1 MAKNKQNKTIQLLI
15 GALIGAGVGFLLA
28 YGVIKWT
35 PDFVFKNLKGPENIW
50 WENPLKFILVFLAIW
65 AALAAHELGHLLTG
79 LFQGFKFHLYVAGF
93 LGVRRNPLDDQIE
106 WYFNRDPN
114 LFGGVA
120 ATLPTQ
126 KSPDLVKKLAAVVAA
141 GPLTSIG
148 GALLVGIPAFWVT
161 MNLTAAGSNAGLRA
175 LLVFSLIFTL
185 TSFFL
190 FLATTIPGRTGAFFT
205 DRARF
210 FRLIGGGKT
219 AAIEQ
224 AVLEVLAHSYSNQPY
239 ASVDPTQIELIKSD
253 DSDLMKAF
261 AYSLSFYYHL
271 DQDEKALALAAA
283 QEMEPLL
290 DDQPLTFRVELQKD
304 LVFAYAFLANDP
316 VQARS
321 IWEKMGKFGQTGKDA
336 HTLLAKAA
344 LLFSEGNLDEAKTA
358 IDAGLAVLPGNLVK
372 YSDRFYRGWFEELE
386 ENYVR

>member
-1 MAKNKQNKTIQLLI
+1 MAKKKQNKTVQLLLGGVV
-15 GALIGAGVGFLLA
+15 GAAVGFFLA

-35 PDFVFKNLKGPENIW
+35 PDFVFKNLKGPGNIW
-50 WENPLKFILVFLAIW
+50 WENPLKFILVFVAIW

-79 LFQGFKFHLYVAGF
+79 LLQGFKFHLYVAGF
-93 LGVRRNPLDDQIE
+93 LGVRRNPVGDEIE

-141 GPLTSIG
+141 GPLTSIA
-148 GALLVGIPAFWVT
+148 GALFVGIPAFWVT
-161 MNLTAAGSNAGLRA
+161 MNLTAAESNAALRA
-175 LLVFSLIFTL
+175 LLVFSLIFAL

-271 DQDEKALALAAA
+271 DRDEKALALAAA

-290 DDQPLTFRVELQKD
+290 EDQPLTFRVELQKD
-304 LVFAYAFLANDP
+304 LVFAYAFLANHP

-321 IWEKMGKFGQTGKDA
+321 IWEKMGKLGQTGKDA

-358 IDAGLAVLPGNLVK
+358 IDAGLAALPGNLVK
-372 YSDRFYRGWFEELE
+372 YSDRFYRGWLEVLE
-386 ENYVR
+386 ESLS

>member
-1 MAKNKQNKTIQLLI
+1 
-15 GALIGAGVGFLLA
+15 
-28 YGVIKWT
+28 
-35 PDFVFKNLKGPENIW
+35 
-50 WENPLKFILVFLAIW
+50 
-65 AALAAHELGHLLTG
+65 
-79 LFQGFKFHLYVAGF
+79 
-93 LGVRRNPLDDQIE
+93 LDDTIE
-106 WYFNRDPN
+106 WYFNRDAN

-126 KSPDLVKKLAAVVAA
+126 KSPDLVKKLAAVVVA

-148 GALLVGIPAFWVT
+148 GALFVGVPAFWVT
-161 MNLTAAGSNAGLRA
+161 MNLSAAGSNAGLRI
-175 LLVFSLIFTL
+175 LLVFSLIFAL

-239 ASVDPTQIELIKSD
+239 STIDPTQIELIQSD
-253 DSDLMKAF
+253 ESDLMKAF
-261 AYSLSFYYHL
+261 AHSLNYYYHL
-271 DQDEKALALAAA
+271 DRDEKELALAAA
-283 QEMEPLL
+283 HEMEPLL
-290 DDQPLTFRVELQKD
+290 EDQPLTFRVELQKD

-316 VQARS
+316 GQARN
-321 IWEKMGKFGQTGKDA
+321 IWEKMGKLGQTGKDA

-344 LLFSEGNLDEAKTA
+344 LSYAEGNLNEAKTV
-358 IDAGLAVLPGNLVK
+358 IEAGLAALPGDLVK
-372 YSDRFYRGWFEELE
+372 YSDRFYRGWLEVLE
-386 ENYVR
+386 ERF

>member
-1 MAKNKQNKTIQLLI
+1 MAKKKQNKTIQLLI
-15 GALIGAGVGFLLA
+15 ACSLGAVVGYLLSYA
-28 YGVIKWT
+28 
-35 PDFVFKNLKGPENIW
+35 FVKLVPFSVFQTLMENGGFW
-50 WENPLKFILVFLAIW
+50 WENPLKLVLVFVAIW
-65 AALAAHELGHLLTG
+65 AALAAHELGHLLVG

-93 LGVRRNPLDDQIE
+93 LGVRRNPLDDEIE

-114 LFGGVA
+114 FFGGVA

-161 MNLTAAGSNAGLRA
+161 MNLTAAGSNAALRA
-175 LLVFSLIFTL
+175 LLVFSLIFAL

-224 AVLEVLAHSYSNQPY
+224 AVLEILAHSYSNQPY
-239 ASVDPTQIELIKSD
+239 ANVDPAQIELIQSD
-253 DSDLMKAF
+253 ESDLMKAF
-261 AYSLSFYYHL
+261 ALSLNYYYHL
-271 DQDEKALALAAA
+271 DRDEKELALAAA

-321 IWEKMGKFGQTGKDA
+321 VWEKMGKLGQTGKDA

-344 LLFSEGNLDEAKTA
+344 LFYAEGNLDEAKMA
-358 IDAGLAVLPGNLVK
+358 IEAGLAALPGNLVK
-372 YSDRFYRGWFEELE
+372 YSDRFYQGWLEELE
-386 ENYVR
+386 DCL

>member
-1 MAKNKQNKTIQLLI
+1 MAKKKQNKTVQLIIACSLGAVVGYLLSYAFIKLVPLSVFQTLI
-15 GALIGAGVGFLLA
+15 
-28 YGVIKWT
+28 
-35 PDFVFKNLKGPENIW
+35 ENDGIW
-50 WENPLKFILVFLAIW
+50 WENPLKFILAFVAIW
-65 AALAAHELGHLLTG
+65 AALGAHELGHLLTG

-93 LGVRRNPLDDQIE
+93 LGVRRNPVDDKIE

-148 GALLVGIPAFWVT
+148 GALFMGLPAFWMT
-161 MNLTAAGSNAGLRA
+161 MNLTEAGSNACLRA
-175 LLVFSLIFTL
+175 LLVFSLIFAL

-261 AYSLSFYYHL
+261 ALSLNYYYHL
-271 DQDEKALALAAA
+271 DRDEKDLALAAA

-290 DDQPLTFRVELQKD
+290 EDQPLTFRVELQKD
-304 LVFAYAFLANDP
+304 LVFAFAFLANDP
-316 VQARS
+316 VQARN
-321 IWEKMGKFGQTGKDA
+321 IWDKMGKLGQTGKDA
-336 HTLLAKAA
+336 HTLLSKAA
-344 LLFSEGNLDEAKTA
+344 LLYAEGNLDEAKTA
-358 IDAGLAVLPGNLVK
+358 IAAGIAALPENSVK
-372 YSDRFYRGWFEELE
+372 YSDRFYRGWLEVLE
-386 ENYVR
+386 ESLS

>member
-1 MAKNKQNKTIQLLI
+1 MTKKKQNKTVQLLI
-15 GALIGAGVGFLLA
+15 GAAVGAAVGFFLT
-28 YGVIKWT
+28 YGIIIWT
-35 PDFVFKNLKGPENIW
+35 PDFIFQNLKGSGGIW
-50 WENPLKFILVFLAIW
+50 WENPLKLILAFLAIW

-79 LFQGFKFHLYVAGF
+79 LYQGFTFHLYVAGF
-93 LGVRRNPLDDQIE
+93 LGVRRNSLDDKIE
-106 WYFNRDPN
+106 WYLNRDAN

-126 KSPDLVKKLAAVVAA
+126 KSPDLAKKLAAVVAA

-148 GALLVGIPAFWVT
+148 GALFVGVPAFWAT
-161 MNLTAAGSNAGLRA
+161 MNLSVTGSNAALRV
-175 LLVFSLIFTL
+175 LLVFSLIFAL
-185 TSFFL
+185 TSLFL

-224 AVLEVLAHSYSNQPY
+224 AVLEVLAHSHSNQPY
-239 ASVDPTQIELIKSD
+239 ATVDPTQIELIQSD

-261 AYSLSFYYHL
+261 AHSLNYYYHL
-271 DQDEKALALAAA
+271 DRGEKDLALSAAK
-283 QEMEPLL
+283 EMEPLL
-290 DDQPLTFRVELQKD
+290 EEQPLTFRVELQKD

-321 IWEKMGKFGQTGKDA
+321 IWEKMGKLGQTGKDA
-336 HTLLAKAA
+336 HTHLAKAA
-344 LLFSEGNLDEAKTA
+344 LFSSEGNLDEAKAA
-358 IDAGLAVLPGNLVK
+358 IEAGLAALPGNLVK

-386 ENYVR
+386 ERCLS

>member
-1 MAKNKQNKTIQLLI
+1 MGKKKQNKTLQLLI
-15 GALIGAGVGFLLA
+15 GALIGAGVGFFLA

-35 PDFVFKNLKGPENIW
+35 PDFVFKNLKGTESIW
-50 WENPLKFILVFLAIW
+50 WENPLKFILIFVAIW

-93 LGVRRNPLDDQIE
+93 LGVRRNPVDDQIDL
-106 WYFNRDPN
+106 YFNRDPN

-148 GALLVGIPAFWVT
+148 GALFVGLPAFWVT
-161 MNLTAAGSNAGLRA
+161 MNLTAAESSAVLRS
-175 LLVFSLIFTL
+175 LLVFSLVFAL

-239 ASVDPTQIELIKSD
+239 STIDPAQIELIQAD
-253 DSDLMKAF
+253 ESDLMKAF
-261 AYSLSFYYHL
+261 AHSLNYYHHL
-271 DQDEKALALAAA
+271 DRDEKDLALKAAK
-283 QEMEPLL
+283 EMEPLL
-290 DDQPLTFRVELQKD
+290 EDQPLTFRVELQKD

-316 VQARS
+316 VQARN
-321 IWEKMGKFGQTGKDA
+321 IWEKMGKLGQTGKDA

-344 LLFSEGNLDEAKTA
+344 LLYAEGNLDEAKMVIAAGTA
-358 IDAGLAVLPGNLVK
+358 TLPGNSVK
-372 YSDRFYRGWFEELE
+372 YSDRFYRGWFEVLE
-386 ENYVR
+386 ERL

>member
-1 MAKNKQNKTIQLLI
+1 MGKKKQNKTLQLLI
-15 GALIGAGVGFLLA
+15 GALIGAGVGFFLA

-50 WENPLKFILVFLAIW
+50 WETPLKLILFFVAIW

-126 KSPDLVKKLAAVVAA
+126 KSPNLVKKLAAVVAA

-148 GALLVGIPAFWVT
+148 GALFVGIPAFWLT
-161 MNLTAAGSNAGLRA
+161 MNLTAAESNAALRS
-175 LLVFSLIFTL
+175 LLVFSLIFAL

-239 ASVDPTQIELIKSD
+239 STIDPTQIELIQSD
-253 DSDLMKAF
+253 ESDLMKAF
-261 AYSLSFYYHL
+261 ALSLNYYYHL
-271 DQDEKALALAAA
+271 DRDEKELALAAA

-290 DDQPLTFRVELQKD
+290 EDQPLTFRVELQKD

-321 IWEKMGKFGQTGKDA
+321 TWEKMGKLGQTGKDA

-344 LLFSEGNLDEAKTA
+344 LLYAEGHSDEAKTV
-358 IDAGLAVLPGNLVK
+358 IEAGMAALPGNLFK
-372 YSDRFYRGWFEELE
+372 YSDRFYRGWLEELE
-386 ENYVR
+386 ERI

>member
-1 MAKNKQNKTIQLLI
+1 MGKKKQNKTVQLLI
-15 GALIGAGVGFLLA
+15 GALIGAGVGFFLA
-28 YGVIKWT
+28 YGVIEWT
-35 PDFVFKNLKGPENIW
+35 PDFVFKNLKGPESIW
-50 WENPLKFILVFLAIW
+50 WENPLKFILIFVAIW

-79 LFQGFKFHLYVAGF
+79 LYQGFTFHLYVAGF
-93 LGVRRNPLDDQIE
+93 LGVRRNPLDDTIE
-106 WYFNRDPN
+106 WYFNRDAN

-148 GALLVGIPAFWVT
+148 GALFVGVPAFWAT
-161 MNLTAAGSNAGLRA
+161 MNLGATGSNAALRA
-175 LLVFSLIFTL
+175 LLVFSLIFAL

-239 ASVDPTQIELIKSD
+239 STIDPAQIELIQSD
-253 DSDLMKAF
+253 ESDLMIAF
-261 AYSLSFYYHL
+261 AHSLNYYYHL
-271 DQDEKALALAAA
+271 DRDEKELALAAA

-304 LVFAYAFLANDP
+304 LVFAYAFLAKDP

-321 IWEKMGKFGQTGKDA
+321 VWEKMGKLGQTGKDA

-344 LLFSEGNLDEAKTA
+344 LLYAEGNPEEAKAT
-358 IDAGLAVLPGNLVK
+358 IEAGLAALPGNLVK
-372 YSDRFYRGWFEELE
+372 YSDRFYRGWFEVLE
-386 ENYVR
+386 ESL